1 MKIVFINQFF
11 WPDSSAT
18 SQQLTDLATGLAG
31 RGHEIAV
38 ICGDGGYAA
47 AASGEQPPVEILR
60 VRSLPFARG
69 LVGRVL
75 SYLSFYVSA
84 FFRALTMSRADVVV
98 SLTTPPLISL
108 LGSMIKILRGSQHFI
123 WEQDIYPDVAIS
135 LKYFQA
141 GGVADRVVGL
151 LADFSRGHA
160 DGILALGTCMR
171 DRLIHRGVPAEKI
184 HITENW
190 ANGEA
195 ITPMVRPGDPSR
207 LVVLYSGNFGLAHDL
222 ETLAGAMLRLRE
234 DPRFHFIFVG
244 SGNKRQQLARFCA
257 HHEIR
262 SLELRPYVARDKLN
276 EGLAVGDIGLVTQN
290 DDCWGSVVPSK
301 VYGILAAGRP
311 VLFIGPSRAT
321 PAQTIDLHRCGW
333 HVNCGDVEGL
343 TALLLNLAADVD
355 EVHAAGLRAR
365 QALMEHY
372 DLPLGVE
379 RIARILEGKRGKPV
393 LQDLSTVS
401 RDVLFEAPNQE
412 R

>member
-31 RGHEIAV
+31 RGHDVAV

-47 AASGEQPPVEILR
+47 AAGGEPPPVEILR

-75 SYLSFYVSA
+75 SYLSFYLSA
-84 FFRALTMSRADVVV
+84 FFRALTMKRADVVV

-108 LGSMIKILRGSQHFI
+108 LGSMVKILRGSQHFI

-135 LKYFQA
+135 LNYFQA
-141 GGVADRVVGL
+141 GGAADRIVGL
-151 LADFSRGHA
+151 LADTSRRHA

-171 DRLIHRGVPAEKI
+171 DRLIDRGVPAERI

-195 ITPMVRPGDPSR
+195 ITPMSRPGDPSK
-207 LVVLYSGNFGLAHDL
+207 LVVLYSGNFGLAHDID
-222 ETLAGAMLRLRE
+222 TLAGAMLRLKH

-244 SGNKRQQLARFCA
+244 SGDKRQQLAGFCA
-257 HHEIR
+257 ENSIR
-262 SLELRPYVARDKLN
+262 SLELRDYVARDKLN
-276 EGLAVGDIGLVTQN
+276 EGLAVGDVGLVTQS

-321 PAQTIDLHRCGW
+321 PAQTIDLHGCGW
-333 HVNCGDVEGL
+333 HIGCGDVDGL
-343 TALLLNLAADVD
+343 TALLLHLAAETR
-355 EVHAAGLRAR
+355 EVRAAGMRAR
-365 QALMEHY
+365 QALVEHY
-372 DLPLGVE
+372 DLPLGVA
-379 RIARILEGKRGKPV
+379 RIARILEGKHGKPV
-393 LQDLSTVS
+393 LQHFSTVS
-401 RDVLFEAPNQE
+401 REVL
-412 R
+412 

>member
-31 RGHEIAV
+31 RGHQIAV

-75 SYLSFYVSA
+75 SYLSFYVTA
-84 FFRALTMSRADVVV
+84 FFRALTMRRADVVV

-108 LGSMIKILRGSQHFI
+108 LGSMVKMLRGSRHFI

-135 LKYFQA
+135 LNYFEA

-151 LADFSRGHA
+151 IADFSRRHA

-171 DRLIHRGVPAEKI
+171 DRLIARGVPAAKI
-184 HITENW
+184 FITENW

-195 ITPMVRPGDPSR
+195 ITPMRRPGDPSK
-207 LVVLYSGNFGLAHDL
+207 LVILYSGNFGLAHDL
-222 ETLAGAMLRLRE
+222 DTLAGAMLRLKD

-244 SGNKRQQLARFCA
+244 SGDKRQQLAKFCA
-257 HHEIR
+257 DHDIR
-262 SLELRPYVARDKLN
+262 SLELRPYVSRDKLN
-276 EGLAVGDIGLVTQN
+276 EGLAVGDIGLVTQS

-301 VYGILAAGRP
+301 VYGILAAGRA
-311 VLFIGPSRAT
+311 VLFIGPRRAT
-321 PAQTIDLHRCGW
+321 PAQTIDMHRCGW
-333 HVNCGDVEGL
+333 HVNCGDVQGL
-343 TALLLNLAADVD
+343 TALLLDLAADLD

-365 QALMEHY
+365 QALIENY
-372 DLPLGVE
+372 DLPLGIE
-379 RIARILEGKRGKPV
+379 RIARILEGKDGKPV
-393 LQDLSTVS
+393 LQHQPTVS
-401 RDVLFEAPNQE
+401 HEVLLEAPNQE

>member
-38 ICGDGGYAA
+38 ICGDGGYAEA
-47 AASGEQPPVEILR
+47 AGGEQPPVEILR

-84 FFRALTMSRADVVV
+84 FFRALTMKRADVVV

-108 LGSMIKILRGSQHFI
+108 LGSMVKILRGSRHFI

-135 LKYFQA
+135 LNYFQA
-141 GGVADRVVGL
+141 GGIADRVVGL
-151 LADFSRGHA
+151 LADFSRRHA

-171 DRLIHRGVPAEKI
+171 DRLIDRGVPAEKI
-184 HITENW
+184 YITENW

-207 LVVLYSGNFGLAHDL
+207 LVVLYSGNFGLAHDID
-222 ETLAGAMLRLRE
+222 TLAGAMLQLKD

-244 SGNKRQQLARFCA
+244 SGNKRHQLAKFCA
-257 HHEIR
+257 ENDIH

-276 EGLAVGDIGLVTQN
+276 EGLAVGDIGLVTQS

-311 VLFIGPSRAT
+311 VLFIGPRRAT
-321 PAQTIDLHRCGW
+321 PARTIDLHRCGW

-343 TALLLNLAADVD
+343 TELLLDLASDLRAVR
-355 EVHAAGLRAR
+355 AAGVRAR
-365 QALMEHY
+365 QALMEQY
-372 DLPLGVE
+372 DLPLGVA
-379 RIARILEGKRGKPV
+379 RIARILEGRDGKPV
-393 LQDLSTVS
+393 LQHLSTVS
-401 RDVLFEAPNQE
+401 PDVLIEAPNQE